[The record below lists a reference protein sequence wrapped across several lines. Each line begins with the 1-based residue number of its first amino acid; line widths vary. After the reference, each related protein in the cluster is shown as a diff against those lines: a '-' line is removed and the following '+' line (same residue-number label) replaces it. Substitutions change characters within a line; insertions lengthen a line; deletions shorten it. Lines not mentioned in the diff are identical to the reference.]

1 MTARHKQSFHVSRTA
16 LILNALMG
24 TIEAP
29 GGFILAKRPEVFGR
43 KGLKPLLERVPAV
56 KEPRVD
62 GAGTTHPTW
71 DPAIG
76 MLHQLFAAM
85 ETAQP

>member
-1 MTARHKQSFHVSRTA
+1 M
-16 LILNALMG
+16 
-24 TIEAP
+24 
-29 GGFILAKRPEVFGR
+29 
-43 KGLKPLLERVPAV
+43 
-56 KEPRVD
+56 D

-85 ETAQP
+85 ETERRFARVFIDHRHQLAWPSGFTLAAHEVYHLILPIDERAVKRVAVAA